1 MSRQDLT
8 NMRFGRW
15 TVMYK
20 ADSINPKTGRTYYK
34 WHCKCDCGNEKDV
47 RDCHLKSGKSTSC
60 GCYSKELSSNQ
71 NLDNLIG
78 LQFGR
83 LTVLERTDNYIS
95 PKGRHLTRW
104 HCMCECGNEI
114 DVPAHKLKSGHT
126 KSCGCYKKDCTSKI
140 HKRYN
145 DYEIQED
152 YVIMYTSKGEMFLV
166 DLDDFWKV
174 REFCWCK
181 NNHGYLITRNKEG
194 KIMLLSRFIKEH
206 PIDMVVD
213 HKHGSN
219 TLNDNRKSNLRVAT
233 FEENSYN
240 TTLRSN
246 NTSGVTGVN
255 WEKRRNKWQAYITVN
270 KKRIY
275 LGLFDNIEDAIRV
288 RKEAES
294 KFFGEYSHDNSRLQA
309 TESGAKKLTL

>member
-1 MSRQDLT
+1 
-8 NMRFGRW
+8 
-15 TVMYK
+15 
-20 ADSINPKTGRTYYK
+20 
-34 WHCKCDCGNEKDV
+34 
-47 RDCHLKSGKSTSC
+47 
-60 GCYSKELSSNQ
+60 
-71 NLDNLIG
+71 
-78 LQFGR
+78 
-83 LTVLERTDNYIS
+83 
-95 PKGRHLTRW
+95 
-104 HCMCECGNEI
+104 
-114 DVPAHKLKSGHT
+114 
-126 KSCGCYKKDCTSKI
+126 
-140 HKRYN
+140 
-145 DYEIQED
+145 
-152 YVIMYTSKGEMFLV
+152 
-166 DLDDFWKV
+166 
-174 REFCWCK
+174 
-181 NNHGYLITRNKEG
+181 
-194 KIMLLSRFIKEH
+194 MLLSRFIKEH